1 MLVKIVC
8 MVLGAIMASVAIGL
22 AAVVRAD
29 SRRDRMRAKEWEQEV
44 DERVRLYGKSKV

>member
-22 AAVVRAD
+22 VAVLREDGRRARVRAK
-29 SRRDRMRAKEWEQEV
+29 AWEKSVE
-44 DERVRLYGKSKV
+44 ERIELYEND

>member
-22 AAVVRAD
+22 VAVLRAD
-29 SRRDRMRAKEWEQEV
+29 SRRERMRVNEWEQDV
-44 DERVRLYGKSKV
+44 DERIDLYENR

>member
-22 AAVVRAD
+22 VAVVRED
-29 SRRDRMRAKEWEQEV
+29 SRRARARDKAWEKSVEERIGLYEDR
-44 DERVRLYGKSKV
+44 

>member
-22 AAVVRAD
+22 VAVLREDSRKARVRAK
-29 SRRDRMRAKEWEQEV
+29 AWEKTVE
-44 DERVRLYGKSKV
+44 ERIELYEND

>member
-22 AAVVRAD
+22 VAVLRAD
-29 SRRDRMRAKEWEQEV
+29 SRREKLRTEEWEQEV
-44 DERVRLYGKSKV
+44 DERIARYSR

>member
-22 AAVVRAD
+22 AAVLRED
-29 SRRDRMRAKEWEQEV
+29 SRRARVMADAWEKSVE
-44 DERVRLYGKSKV
+44 ERIERYEND

>member
-22 AAVVRAD
+22 VAVLREDSRRARVRAD
-29 SRRDRMRAKEWEQEV
+29 AWEKSVE
-44 DERVRLYGKSKV
+44 ERIELYEND

>member
-22 AAVVRAD
+22 VAVLRED
-29 SRRDRMRAKEWEQEV
+29 SRRARVMADEWEHEV
-44 DERVRLYGKSKV
+44 DERIARYSE